1 MDWKLNDWRFP
12 EYYREV
18 IKETVEKAMHCGTSD
33 LGYARYECL
42 GCEGNPKPVFVCFT
56 CKSRFCHR
64 CGKKYT
70 DDWSDKQ
77 QEMILDVPHRH
88 MVFTIPK
95 ELRNVFFED
104 RKKLNELSKQVA
116 EVFQYHYQKRRK
128 KDNLTVGVITVIHTF
143 GRDLKFNPHIHALV
157 TEGALDNRN
166 QWVSSGYIPYDFL
179 RKSWQKVIL
188 DLLKKWFPDNQ
199 RVTNLVNELYQRYP
213 KGFYVNAE
221 KKMNDAKG
229 AAKYIGRYLAR
240 PAIAEYRVEEY
251 DGKVVRFWYEDHQ
264 KGKRVDK
271 TLPVFEFLFMLIQ
284 HIKIEMK
291 EKMSPEE
298 IVQWATGG
306 VNYLPEPS
314 VHKVLLIPQYIYRP
328 WNIEADIEGTKV
340 FYYPVANESISPNDR
355 YMPNNFLVQKHKALG
370 DEVRLRIVKMLSE
383 VDRSLQDITE
393 HLDMGKSTVHHH
405 LKILRAAKIVE
416 IKESKYSLKANVLEL
431 LFKELDRYLKQ

>member
-1 MDWKLNDWRFP
+1 MEILHATGRKRETYDVQFVYSALWECALGIAAATNSPFINTLEKPITYWEELKSTLSTSLLNHLDYVEKNNTWKALLQILHHLDGIDINDFCAAVKSLKDFELKFICLPFIGDKFQHLREGAALGEEGAIIEFKKITSDHPFFP
-12 EYYREV
+12 QYIDFISHSCTNELKTHLIEIMSGWYESV
-18 IKETVEKAMHCGTSD
+18 IKPNLEQTIKI
-33 LGYARYECL
+33 LQ
-42 GCEGNPKPVFVCFT
+42 
-56 CKSRFCHR
+56 
-64 CGKKYT
+64 T
-70 DDWSDKQ
+70 D
-77 QEMILDVPHRH
+77 
-88 MVFTIPK
+88 
-95 ELRNVFFED
+95 FE
-104 RKKLNELSKQVA
+104 S
-116 EVFQYHYQKRRK
+116 
-128 KDNLTVGVITVIHTF
+128 
-143 GRDLKFNPHIHALV
+143 
-157 TEGALDNRN
+157 
-166 QWVSSGYIPYDFL
+166 
-179 RKSWQKVIL
+179 
-188 DLLKKWFPDNQ
+188 
-199 RVTNLVNELYQRYP
+199 
-213 KGFYVNAE
+213 
-221 KKMNDAKG
+221 
-229 AAKYIGRYLAR
+229 
-240 PAIAEYRVEEY
+240 
-251 DGKVVRFWYEDHQ
+251 
-264 KGKRVDK
+264 
-271 TLPVFEFLFMLIQ
+271 
-284 HIKIEMK
+284 KIEMK